1 MSDNEK
7 KYIKRDIL
15 KITIYTTDWTSMKMV
30 PMSAFVIK
38 GHFGWSITD
47 VFNKTPTLSS
57 KVSDIN
63 HIEIIFNTN
72 ETD

>member
-1 MSDNEK
+1 MSKICNMSDNEK

-38 GHFGWSITD
+38 GHFGWSKTD
-47 VFNKTPTLSS
+47 IFNQTTTLSS
-57 KVSDIN
+57 KG
-63 HIEIIFNTN
+63 
-72 ETD
+72 